1 MRKAVHQLVILAVVA
16 VMAFGNGLSFAAA
29 STFVQHDD
37 GHGNHASATD
47 HHASDHH
54 SLAGHTHASI
64 ASHSGHADMQGEHCL
79 GADCDDSDHAN
90 HPCCH
95 THVHCCTSLVNLTF
109 DDTSADPILGKG
121 ALLIAARASV
131 PLGAISYPLLR
142 PPKLHA

>member
-29 STFVQHDD
+29 ATFVQHDA
-37 GHGNHASATD
+37 HGTHTSLKDHASN
-47 HHASDHH
+47 HHVS
-54 SLAGHTHASI
+54 AGHSHATL
-64 ASHSGHADMQGEHCL
+64 ASHSGHKDVLGEHCL
-79 GADCDDSDHAN
+79 GADCEDSDHAN

-109 DDTSADPILGKG
+109 DAASADPILGKG

-142 PPKLHA
+142 PPRLHA

>member
-1 MRKAVHQLVILAVVA
+1 MRKAVHKLVILAVVA

-29 STFVQHDD
+29 ATFVQHDA
-37 GHGNHASATD
+37 HSTHTSAND

-54 SLAGHTHASI
+54 ASAGHIHANL
-64 ASHSGHADMQGEHCL
+64 ASHSGHTDMPGEHCL

-95 THVHCCTSLVNLTF
+95 THAHCCTSLVNLTF
-109 DDTSADPILGKG
+109 DDTSSDPILGKG
-121 ALLIAARASV
+121 ALLVAARGSV

-142 PPKLHA
+142 PPRLSA